1 MSGSA
6 LSGEPSSITG
16 LLTSKISSYVDRNTL
31 ANASILGYKTS
42 LDLASNQY
50 NIIST
55 AFYFSYSVFEIP
67 SQIIIQRIR

>member
-6 LSGEPSSITG
+6 LSGEPSSPTS
-16 LLTSKISSYVDRNTL
+16 LLTFKISYVDRNTL

-42 LDLASNQY
+42 LDLASDQY

>member
-6 LSGEPSSITG
+6 HSGEPSSITG
-16 LLTSKISSYVDRNTL
+16 LLTSKISYVDRNTL

>member
-1 MSGSA
+1 MSGPA
-6 LSGEPSSITG
+6 LSGESSSLTS
-16 LLTSKISSYVDRNTL
+16 LLTFKISYVDRNTL

-42 LDLASNQY
+42 LNLASDQY

-67 SQIIIQRIR
+67 SQIIIQRVR